1 MNNPDVIA
9 RLKELQDAS
18 GVITPDIILADAANE
33 DSPLHPHFEWD
44 DSVAGIKYRI
54 EQARTL
60 IRSVRLVLVEKR
72 HQIKTVAYVRN
83 PDSEHKEQGYVSSV
97 VLRDDKA
104 RARIALVS
112 ELRRAE
118 SALQRAYD
126 VAEAVGLS
134 NEVDQLLAQIRNIR
148 SAA

>member
-1 MNNPDVIA
+1 MSNPDVIA

-18 GVITPDIILADAANE
+18 GVITPDVVLADAE
-33 DSPLHPHFEWD
+33 DETSPLHSYFEWD
-44 DSVAGIKYRI
+44 DSIAGVKFRI

-60 IRSVRLVLVEKR
+60 IRSVRLVLVEKK
-72 HQIKTVAYVRN
+72 HQIKTVAYVRS
-83 PDSEHKEQGYVSSV
+83 PDAEHKEQGYVSAV

-104 RARIALVS
+104 RARIALIG

-134 NEVDQLLAQIRNIR
+134 SEVDKLLAQIRNIR